1 MYGGGLATALG
12 RGRLQRAA
20 TASGYGEQ
28 LRRAATASGYGARL
42 QRAGREARRRVAVR
56 QRQHRARQRLLL
68 LAVALPAALRDGH
81 GAAQDTRYWTSSYW
95 LRQAYRDH

>member
-1 MYGGGLATALG
+1 MYGGGLATALEG
-12 RGRLQRAA
+12 G
-20 TASGYGEQ
+20 
-28 LRRAATASGYGARL
+28 RL

-81 GAAQDTRYWTSSYW
+81 RAATNTVA
-95 LRQAYRDH
+95 LGLVPQAPAAAPPAAPT